1 MKPMQALLAI
11 FVLSALPALSQSQLN
26 VEDPETR
33 LRTGTV
39 TMWNRTHTIEPEE
52 NLRGVDLHAARLE
65 WANLAG
71 ADLSGANL
79 ENVRMSFANLSG
91 ANLSGADLHNAR
103 LGYGVDLSGADLS
116 GANLNDADLH
126 LANLEGANLSGAD
139 LSEANLSEV
148 RSGGISGTPLV
159 LPANWSLTGG
169 YLIGPQADL
178 SQADLSGAD
187 LSGANL
193 SEGYLE
199 GADLSGADLSEANLT
214 ATNLSR
220 ANLTG
225 ASFTRA
231 IRGTTDLSNLV
242 EISTMKTQITEQS
255 TSIESNQNEISELKT
270 TMEAFS
276 VQLAQLNT
284 QIGDLQ
290 GAVALRDARIES
302 LQRALAT
309 PTDPDDVR
317 FTEDQIRAMS
327 ADYTIGLNDAGNVQM
342 KFNLFA
348 SEDLNTFAPLTLNP
362 DSVSVV
368 DGSICLEFAPENR
381 AAFFRFSVE

>member
-1 MKPMQALLAI
+1 MKLMQALLAV
-11 FVLSALPALSQSQLN
+11 FTLSALPALSQSQLDR
-26 VEDPETR
+26 EDPETR

-39 TMWNRTHTIEPEE
+39 TMWNRTHTIEPGA
-52 NLRGVDLHAARLE
+52 NLRGVDLHSARLE

-79 ENVRMSFANLSG
+79 EGVRMSFANLSG
-91 ANLSGADLHNAR
+91 ANLSGADLNADLR
-103 LGYGVDLSGADLS
+103 GANLSGADLS
-116 GANLNDADLH
+116 GADLNADLH
-126 LANLEGANLSGAD
+126 LANLEGADLSGAD

-193 SEGYLE
+193 SEAYLE
-199 GADLSGADLSEANLT
+199 GANLSGVDLSEANLT

-225 ASFTRA
+225 ATLTRA

-242 EISTMKTQITEQS
+242 EISSMKTQIIEQS
-255 TSIESNQNEISELKT
+255 ASIETNQTEISELKT

-348 SEDLNTFAPLTLNP
+348 SADLNTFAPLTVRP

-368 DGSICLEFAPENR
+368 DGSICLEFAPDDS

>member
-1 MKPMQALLAI
+1 MKPIQAFLAV
-11 FVLSALPALSQSQLN
+11 FALSALPALSQSQLDR
-26 VEDPETR
+26 EDPETR

-39 TMWNRTHTIEPEE
+39 TMWNRTHTIEPGA

-79 ENVRMSFANLSG
+79 EGVRMSFANLRG

-103 LGYGVDLSGADLS
+103 LSYGVDLSGADLS
-116 GANLNDADLH
+116 GANLSGADLH
-126 LANLEGANLSGAD
+126 LANLEGADLSGAD

-193 SEGYLE
+193 SEAYLE
-199 GADLSGADLSEANLT
+199 GANLSGADLSEANLT

-242 EISTMKTQITEQS
+242 EISSMKTQIIEQS
-255 TSIESNQNEISELKT
+255 ASIETNQTEISELKT

-309 PTDPDDVR
+309 PTDPDDIR

-348 SEDLNTFAPLTLNP
+348 SEDLQTFAPLTVRP
-362 DSVSVV
+362 ESVSVV
-368 DGSICLEFAPENR
+368 DGSICLEFAPEDS

>member
-1 MKPMQALLAI
+1 LVVEIQKQDGEPEPSRCLTAHTRSSQGQI
-11 FVLSALPALSQSQLN
+11 SEESISIPRLSQ
-26 VEDPETR
+26 
-33 LRTGTV
+33 
-39 TMWNRTHTIEPEE
+39 
-52 NLRGVDLHAARLE
+52 

-79 ENVRMSFANLSG
+79 ENVRLYFANLSG
-91 ANLSGADLHNAR
+91 ANLSGADLHSAD
-103 LGYGVDLSGADLS
+103 LGHGVDLSGADLS
-116 GANLNDADLH
+116 GADLSEADLH
-126 LANLEGANLSGAD
+126 LANLEGADLSGAD

-187 LSGANL
+187 LSGA
-193 SEGYLE
+193 
-199 GADLSGADLSEANLT
+199 DLSEANLT

-242 EISTMKTQITEQS
+242 EITTMKTQITEQS

-368 DGSICLEFAPENR
+368 DGSICLEFAPEDR

>member
-1 MKPMQALLAI
+1 MHPTRYTRH
-11 FVLSALPALSQSQLN
+11 LSI
-26 VEDPETR
+26 V
-33 LRTGTV
+33 
-39 TMWNRTHTIEPEE
+39 
-52 NLRGVDLHAARLE
+52 RGAPRAA
-65 WANLAG
+65 
-71 ADLSGANL
+71 S
-79 ENVRMSFANLSG
+79 
-91 ANLSGADLHNAR
+91 
-103 LGYGVDLSGADLS
+103 
-116 GANLNDADLH
+116 
-126 LANLEGANLSGAD
+126 
-139 LSEANLSEV
+139 
-148 RSGGISGTPLV
+148 
-159 LPANWSLTGG
+159 
-169 YLIGPQADL
+169 PQADL
-178 SQADLSGAD
+178 SQADLSGAI
-187 LSGANL
+187 L
-193 SEGYLE
+193 SEAYLE
-199 GADLSGADLSEANLT
+199 GANLSGADLSEANLT

-242 EISTMKTQITEQS
+242 EISSMKTQIIEQS
-255 TSIESNQNEISELKT
+255 ASIETNQTEISELKT

-327 ADYTIGLNDAGNVQM
+327 ASYTIGLNDAGNVQM

-348 SEDLNTFAPLTLNP
+348 SEDLQTFAPLTVRP
-362 DSVSVV
+362 ESVSVV
-368 DGSICLEFAPENR
+368 DGSICLEFAPEDR